1 MGKMPT
7 PAALAVGAAVVAVAL
22 VAAACTSSSGAPS
35 TSVPS
40 RRSTTAP
47 ALSVAATPPGPV
59 PAQYAALYVQL
70 SAGLDSYQAAVAAM
84 PDYRA
89 TGPSA
94 PSFHPAAELLDAN
107 GNQQAKLLAP
117 GALTRVEGE
126 LDSFQRL
133 GVTGVT
139 IGIKLPLLLSQYTP
153 RAANYADFYAAVA
166 RQARERGFTID
177 VELGGLFC
185 GTAFST
191 CSYNYPSTVAGW
203 AQLSAEQAKIVI
215 ARVHPDFL
223 DILSEPNT
231 EANLTKIPALETQ
244 AGVVE
249 FINDTLAGIGAHRS
263 TEIGAGAA
271 SWFPISYDEAIARTG
286 VNVLVEHI
294 YPLSPQISA
303 TIVATAELANQV
315 HKPIVADE
323 VWLYKGTTT
332 LGANVTQSSTES
344 KLDAYSFFEPL
355 DQRFLTI
362 TRQWSMKADVSFTS
376 AFWSWQ
382 LFNYVAWTPALDAG
396 SVDQTLGLLY
406 QGAQQAIGH
415 GEAST
420 SGRVW
425 VPAG

>member
-1 MGKMPT
+1 
-7 PAALAVGAAVVAVAL
+7 VVAVAL
-22 VAAACTSSSGAPS
+22 VAAACTSLSGASS

-40 RRSTTAP
+40 TTSTAP

-59 PAQYAALYVQL
+59 PAQYAALYEQL
-70 SAGLDSYQAAVAAM
+70 SAGLDSYEAAVAAM
-84 PDYRA
+84 LDYRA

-166 RQARERGFTID
+166 HQARERGFTID

-249 FINDTLAGIGAHRS
+249 FINDTLAGDR
-263 TEIGAGAA
+263 
-271 SWFPISYDEAIARTG
+271 
-286 VNVLVEHI
+286 
-294 YPLSPQISA
+294 
-303 TIVATAELANQV
+303 
-315 HKPIVADE
+315 
-323 VWLYKGTTT
+323 
-332 LGANVTQSSTES
+332 
-344 KLDAYSFFEPL
+344 
-355 DQRFLTI
+355 
-362 TRQWSMKADVSFTS
+362 
-376 AFWSWQ
+376 
-382 LFNYVAWTPALDAG
+382 
-396 SVDQTLGLLY
+396 
-406 QGAQQAIGH
+406 GAQVD
-415 GEAST
+415 
-420 SGRVW
+420 RDRCRRRLV
-425 VPAG
+425 VPDLL

>member
-1 MGKMPT
+1 
-7 PAALAVGAAVVAVAL
+7 
-22 VAAACTSSSGAPS
+22 
-35 TSVPS
+35 
-40 RRSTTAP
+40 
-47 ALSVAATPPGPV
+47 
-59 PAQYAALYVQL
+59 
-70 SAGLDSYQAAVAAM
+70 
-84 PDYRA
+84 
-89 TGPSA
+89 
-94 PSFHPAAELLDAN
+94 
-107 GNQQAKLLAP
+107 
-117 GALTRVEGE
+117 VEGE
-126 LDSFQRL
+126 LDAFQRL

-332 LGANVTQSSTES
+332 LGAMSPSRAPSPSWTRTRSSS
-344 KLDAYSFFEPL
+344 RS
-355 DQRFLTI
+355 
-362 TRQWSMKADVSFTS
+362 TS
-376 AFWSWQ
+376 ASSPSPG
-382 LFNYVAWTPALDAG
+382 N
-396 SVDQTLGLLY
+396 
-406 QGAQQAIGH
+406 
-415 GEAST
+415 
-420 SGRVW
+420 GR
-425 VPAG
+425 